1 MRTLKIFFSTLILMF
16 FNMGFAFSDITQS
29 APTNLISSIA
39 SATSFTS
46 LEQISPEATVEIQS
60 ATSSIVDSDA
70 LQAEVQ
76 ESAEAF
82 GEMVNQMALEVD
94 VGSKDGKKKFLTIGG
109 EKNEY
114 EDKDNLEPTLGTIAY
129 DTGMVNMSRE
139 GGHYDTD
146 NLDPSGNSKT
156 IFDSTTGAQQARVKV
171 YIDFNRQVLFGSIE
185 SKITLSDGTVM
196 TNTYNGRSATIDKN
210 TLPVDKRLTF
220 TMSSST
226 GDPLALNAPGEVG
239 ECGDAGITCPDTTNL
254 LQPFVPEKVNDAF
267 RNSLLDENG
276 ERQAYLSAG
285 EGGTPELD
293 QTDMQK
299 SISHGTGG
307 DKDVLVLGRFLTAG
321 SDGTPGKSF
330 AAFEAFNGVPC
341 ADSDQCTT
349 AEKNAFKD
357 GIERYSTGIITTT
370 ATKITEELPQ

>member
-1 MRTLKIFFSTLILMF
+1 MRTLKIFFSTLILIF

-39 SATSFTS
+39 TATSFTS
-46 LEQISPEATVEIQS
+46 LEQISPEAATEIQNT
-60 ATSSIVDSDA
+60 TSSIVDSDV

-76 ESAEAF
+76 ETAEAF

-114 EDKDNLEPTLGTIAY
+114 EDIDDLEPTLGTIAY

-139 GGHYDTD
+139 GGNYNTQ
-146 NLDPSGNSKT
+146 SE

-226 GDPLALNAPGEVG
+226 GNPLNVDDNIEPTAANDE
-239 ECGDAGITCPDTTNL
+239 
-254 LQPFVPEKVNDAF
+254 QPYVPEKVDAF

-276 ERQAYLSAG
+276 ERQAYLPAAQ
-285 EGGTPELD
+285 GGAPELD
-293 QTDMQK
+293 QADMQK

-341 ADSDQCTT
+341 ADSDECTT